1 MRHLAYGREQN
12 ESGGRDPDAE
22 TRNLDT
28 LKNPEDPRAPALP
41 LPVLVLGLAVLL
53 ALIVKLCGA
62 EPREALYALVRGAG
76 GSAEAWGVTLAR
88 AAVLALS
95 GLAIALSFRAGL
107 FNIGAEGQFLLGAL
121 AAAAVGTKILPQ
133 GVPGFVGVP
142 VLLLAG
148 AAGGAAW
155 SLLAGVL
162 REWRGISEV
171 ISTLMLNLLAAILIK
186 YLVSYKVFLQDPD
199 PLTNEPKSAYLP
211 DGAQLAGWGGTAFH
225 AGVFIILPA
234 AALLYVLIHHTR
246 AGLALRAT
254 GLNESAARACGI
266 PVARV
271 RLLVFFFSGA
281 LAGLGGAMAML
292 ADGRLGSALY
302 PEYGYMA
309 IAVALVAGLHPLG
322 VLPAALFFA
331 LLESGAK
338 AMERDAA
345 VPSQV
350 VFLVQGLV
358 ILALLMR
365 GVHLPGQRRATGAAA
380 EVGRES

>member
-1 MRHLAYGREQN
+1 
-12 ESGGRDPDAE
+12 
-22 TRNLDT
+22 
-28 LKNPEDPRAPALP
+28 
-41 LPVLVLGLAVLL
+41 VLVLGLAVLV
-53 ALIVKLCGA
+53 ALTVKLCGA
-62 EPREALYALVRGAG
+62 EPREALAALVRGAG

-88 AAVLALS
+88 TAVLALS

-121 AAAAVGTKILPQ
+121 AAAALGTKVLPE
-133 GVPGFVGVP
+133 GVPGLVGVP

-148 AAGGAAW
+148 AAGGAVW
-155 SLLAGVL
+155 SLLAGLL

-171 ISTLMLNLLAAILIK
+171 ISTLMLNLLAAILVK
-186 YLVSYKVFLQDPD
+186 YLVGYKVFLQDSAPFS
-199 PLTNEPKSAYLP
+199 NEPQSAYLP
-211 DGAQLAGWGGTAFH
+211 DGAQLTGWGGTALH
-225 AGVFIILPA
+225 TGVLLIFPA
-234 AALLYVLIHHTR
+234 AALLYVLLHHTR

-254 GLNESAARACGI
+254 GLNASAARACGI
-266 PVARV
+266 PVVRV
-271 RLLVFFFSGA
+271 RLQVFFFAGA
-281 LAGLGGAMAML
+281 LAGLGGAMATL
-292 ADGRLGSALY
+292 ADGRLGTVLY

-309 IAVALVAGLHPLG
+309 IAVALLANLNPLG

-358 ILALLMR
+358 ILSLLMR
-365 GVHLPGQRRATGAAA
+365 GVRLPGQRHATGAAA
-380 EVGRES
+380 EAGGKS